1 MPKKCHPPGRRGEM
15 KTVIEGSHAVSYG
28 VMLSRAEVIS
38 AYPITPQTHIVEKLS
53 ELCATGE
60 LKAKFLMVESEH
72 SAMASCIGASA
83 VGARAFTATSSQGLA
98 LMHELLHWASG
109 ARLPIVMANV
119 NRTLAPPWNIWCDQ
133 TDSLSQR
140 DTGWLQFY
148 CESSQE
154 AIDTVIQAYKIS
166 ERVSLPSMVVLDAFY
181 LSHTFE
187 PVDIPDRERVDR
199 FLPPYEPKYKLDPK
213 DPKSIGSLTPPD
225 LFTEIKYQMQRAME
239 EAKSVILQVDD
250 EYLKV
255 FGRRYGLVEAYR
267 CEDAELVLIT
277 SGTASSTSREVIDRY
292 RDEGKAIG
300 MLKIR
305 TFRPFPSEEI
315 RRVLKGI
322 PKVAVID
329 RNISYGM
336 GGIFSE
342 ELRSAFCNEE
352 VRPKVFSYIAGL
364 GGRDITQETISDV
377 IEHTLEQDRP
387 EEEIFWPD
395 LRR

>member
-1 MPKKCHPPGRRGEM
+1 M

>member
-1 MPKKCHPPGRRGEM
+1 M

-225 LFTEIKYQMQRAME
+225 LFTEMKYQMQRAME

-336 GGIFSE
+336 GGIFAE

-377 IEHTLEQDRP
+377 IEYTLEQDRP

>member
-1 MPKKCHPPGRRGEM
+1 M

-225 LFTEIKYQMQRAME
+225 LFTEIKYQMQQAME

-336 GGIFSE
+336 GGIFAE
-342 ELRSAFCNEE
+342 ELRSVFCNEE

-377 IEHTLEQDRP
+377 IEYTLEQDRP